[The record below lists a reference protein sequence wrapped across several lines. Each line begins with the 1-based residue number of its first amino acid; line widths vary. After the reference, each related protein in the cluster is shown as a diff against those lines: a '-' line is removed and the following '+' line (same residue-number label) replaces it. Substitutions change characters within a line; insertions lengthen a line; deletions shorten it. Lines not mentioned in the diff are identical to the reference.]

1 MWPPA
6 RGPSMASN
14 KKIEGVWSKGEDPG
28 GDPDRHRVIRAARQ
42 WPGQSTATQTPQGRE
57 IGRVDPKGG
66 GTSNLQS
73 PYHETNR
80 RKGDGPLDCGC
91 GWPPSFFFVF
101 SCRPHGG
108 RDARAAAHLG
118 TARRGASGA
127 CTGWFL
133 FPRGPRGGTAN
144 VRGARAGPWG
154 GGSLLAAGPARTLAA
169 SRRVALGRRRRAG
182 IRLPESRPGLIA
194 GLHAR
199 RSMRPPV
206 LRALRPPPPGAA
218 CGSSAVQAQAYAG
231 LWRGPR

>member
-6 RGPSMASN
+6 RGPSMASD

-42 WPGQSTATQTPQGRE
+42 WPGQSTATQTPQWRG

-66 GTSNLQS
+66 GGISNLQS

-80 RKGDGPLDCGC
+80 RNGDGPLDCGC
-91 GWPPSFFFVF
+91 GWPPPFFFVF
-101 SCRPHGG
+101 SCRPRGG

-118 TARRGASGA
+118 TARRGARGV
-127 CTGWFL
+127 CTGGFL

-144 VRGARAGPWG
+144 ARGARAGPWG
-154 GGSLLAAGPARTLAA
+154 GGSPGRRPRQDSCRIAAGRSWPAAAGGHPPAGKPPRLDRRTACAAINAAASPAR
-169 SRRVALGRRRRAG
+169 
-182 IRLPESRPGLIA
+182 IA
-194 GLHAR
+194 
-199 RSMRPPV
+199 
-206 LRALRPPPPGAA
+206 PPGAA
-218 CGSSAVQAQAYAG
+218 CGSSAVQAQADAG